1 MEVIKFALIG
11 IICAV
16 IVVVVRQYKPELAV
30 IVQLAGTVII
40 AVMALEYLR
49 NIFTETDGL
58 FSEAEVINDGY
69 IKLLI
74 KILCIATVTK
84 IGSDICKDSAN
95 YALATV
101 VELVGKSVIL
111 AMCLSLIKTLAEIS
125 KGLLK

>member
-58 FSEAEVINDGY
+58 LSEAEVINDGY

>member
-40 AVMALEYLR
+40 AFMALEYLR

-74 KILCIATVTK
+74 KILCIAAVTK

-95 YALATV
+95 SALATV